1 MGHLLLLIIKL
12 ITLIQSYY
20 LLKYRGITFYVDI
33 VSQTIGSLN
42 ERFCQIRIS
51 LNFLASLDVWVY
63 CFYVVTND
71 GKIQSWILEQGTI
84 MKLGNP
90 ILKLV
95 KYN

>member
-1 MGHLLLLIIKL
+1 M
-12 ITLIQSYY
+12 
-20 LLKYRGITFYVDI
+20 
-33 VSQTIGSLN
+33 
-42 ERFCQIRIS
+42 
-51 LNFLASLDVWVY
+51 ASLDVWVN